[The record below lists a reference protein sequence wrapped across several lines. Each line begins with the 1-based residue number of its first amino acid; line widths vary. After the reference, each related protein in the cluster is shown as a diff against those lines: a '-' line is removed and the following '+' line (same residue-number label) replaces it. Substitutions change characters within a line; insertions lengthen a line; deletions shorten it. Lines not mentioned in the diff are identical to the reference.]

1 MAGYMTKMAGYVFEG
16 EFKNGCGAA
25 VLPGIVVVIDAA
37 NPLSMKLPTADTASK
52 FFCKEVGTIYG
63 DVPAGRFVVES
74 LAAGVNYYFIEQ
86 TKIPDRCIEFD
97 MTAQPIE
104 VGELLRAHPLAVGD
118 EFWTSM
124 TADATPVVGTYYGV
138 DANGN
143 IA

>member
-1 MAGYMTKMAGYVFEG
+1 MAGYMTKLQGYVYEG
-16 EFKNGCGAA
+16 EFANGCGAA
-25 VLPGIVVVIDAA
+25 VLPGIVVIIDTA
-37 NPLSMKLPTADTASK
+37 NPGKMKLPTADTASK

-63 DVPAGRFVVES
+63 DVPAARFVVNS

-86 TKIPDRCIEFD
+86 TKIPDNCVEFD
-97 MTAQPIE
+97 MTAQPIA
-104 VGELLRAHPLAVGD
+104 VGEVLRAHPLQVGE

-124 TADATPVVGTYYGV
+124 TGAATPVVGTEYGV